1 MAIRFNADEV
11 LKIAERTEKN
21 AAKFY
26 RRAAELHDK
35 ENVQF
40 LLRMAAMEDDHK
52 VTFAKMRAGLTDAEK
67 RPTVYDPMD
76 ENLLYL
82 KTMADLHG
90 GEGDPEVTASLTGRE
105 SLEQIILKAIELEKK
120 AILFYFGL
128 EGLVPPELGQTQ
140 IERIIAEE
148 KSHVVILSRELNEIR
163 KVK

>member
-11 LKIAERTEKN
+11 LKIAERTEEN

-26 RRAAELHDK
+26 RRAAELHK
-35 ENVQF
+35 GENTQF
-40 LLRMAAMEDDHK
+40 LLRLAVMEDDHK
-52 VTFAKMRAGLTDAEK
+52 VTFAKMRASLSEAEK
-67 RPTVYDPMD
+67 QPTAYDPMD
-76 ENLLYL
+76 ESLLYL

-90 GEGDPEVTASLTGRE
+90 GEGDPEQTAALTGRE
-105 SLEQIILKAIELEKK
+105 TMEQILLKAIELEKK

-128 EGLVPPELGQTQ
+128 EGLVPPELGRDQV
-140 IERIIAEE
+140 ERIIAEE